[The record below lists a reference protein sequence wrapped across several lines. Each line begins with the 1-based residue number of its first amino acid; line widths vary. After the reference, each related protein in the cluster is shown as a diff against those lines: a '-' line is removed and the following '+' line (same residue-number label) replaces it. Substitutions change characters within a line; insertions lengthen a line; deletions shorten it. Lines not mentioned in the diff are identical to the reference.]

1 MEHVTEAVTTVLIVG
16 MVLGIPLAGLTLR
29 FSLKPLV
36 DAFIRMREAQLGVT
50 DSALLRERIA
60 YLERVLEAHGLM
72 DERNL
77 LPSRTGTPERL
88 TSSVPLKDR
97 ERV

>member
-1 MEHVTEAVTTVLIVG
+1 MQMTEAVVTVLIVG

-36 DAFIRMREAQLGVT
+36 EAFIRLREAQLGISDT
-50 DSALLRERIA
+50 ALLRERVA
-60 YLERVLEAHGLM
+60 HLERVLEAHGLM
-72 DERNL
+72 DAQSLTVRPGL
-77 LPSRTGTPERL
+77 PERL
-88 TSSVPLKDR
+88 APLKDR

>member
-1 MEHVTEAVTTVLIVG
+1 MELTDAVVTVLIVG

-36 DAFIRMREAQLGVT
+36 EAFIRLREAQLGVSDT
-50 DSALLRERIA
+50 ALLRERVA
-60 YLERVLEAHGLM
+60 HLERVLEAHGLL
-72 DERNL
+72 DGRHPVSLN
-77 LPSRTGTPERL
+77 PGAPERL
-88 TSSVPLKDR
+88 ASGLPLKDR